1 MKQNRN
7 IPAAA
12 EREHNAR
19 LVRDLTDVCPAN
31 ESRALAAWR
40 AADPAHEAQ
49 YARLRSYWNA
59 RVSSTVIIDPQR
71 EFRKLQQRIDGE
83 QTPPRTVRKRL
94 PATHLKRYATMAAM
108 LAAGLFGGW
117 MLSGVHSGNQRYTF
131 LTSESVSSFELP
143 DGSRITLNRE
153 SRLDYDSR
161 YGRSERRVQLVGEG
175 YFEVRKQA
183 DRRFVVEMGDV
194 EVAVLGTTFDA
205 GNRPEE
211 GLISAALVEGSVEF
225 RAGNQNLRLT
235 PSRRAVYD
243 VGSGEIT
250 VSAFDPEI
258 TTAWKDNL
266 FRYKSLT
273 LEEIMELLSAR
284 YDVRIIVDASDYGQV
299 RFSGALERDLS
310 IEQVLG
316 IVSRQ
321 AGIRWSRH
329 DGVYFIAKR

>member
-12 EREHNAR
+12 ERELNVR
-19 LVRDLTDVCPAN
+19 LVRDLTDVCPAD

-59 RVSSTVIIDPQR
+59 RVSSAVIIDPQR
-71 EFRKLQQRIDGE
+71 EFRKLQQRIDG
-83 QTPPRTVRKRL
+83 QDLPCTAGPKLIAVRLRRF
-94 PATHLKRYATMAAM
+94 AAMAA
-108 LAAGLFGGW
+108 LVAVGLFGGW
-117 MLSGVHSGNQRYTF
+117 MLSAVHSDNQRYTF
-131 LTSESVSSFELP
+131 LTGESVSSFELP

-243 VGSGEIT
+243 VGSGEIS

-273 LEEIMELLSAR
+273 LEEIMELLAAR
-284 YDVRIIVDASDYGQV
+284 YDVRIIVDASDCGQV

-310 IEQVLG
+310 IEQVLD

-329 DGVYFIAKR
+329 EGVYFIAKR

>member
-12 EREHNAR
+12 ERELNAR
-19 LVRDLTDVCPAN
+19 LVRDLTDVCPAD

-59 RVSSTVIIDPQR
+59 RVFSTVIIDPQR
-71 EFRKLQQRIDGE
+71 EFRKLQQRIDG
-83 QTPPRTVRKRL
+83 QNLQRKAGPKLLAAARL
-94 PATHLKRYATMAAM
+94 RRFAAMAAFV
-108 LAAGLFGGW
+108 AVGLFGGW
-117 MLSGVHSGNQRYTF
+117 MLSAVHSGNQRYTF
-131 LTSESVSSFELP
+131 LTGESISSFELP

-175 YFEVRKQA
+175 YFEVKKQPDRK
-183 DRRFVVEMGDV
+183 FVVEMGDV
-194 EVAVLGTTFDA
+194 QVTVLGTAFEA
-205 GNRPEE
+205 SNRPEE
-211 GLISAALVEGSVEF
+211 GVVSAALVEGSVGF
-225 RAGNQNLRLT
+225 RAGSQNLRLT

-243 VGSGEIT
+243 VGSGEIS

-310 IEQVLG
+310 IEQVLD